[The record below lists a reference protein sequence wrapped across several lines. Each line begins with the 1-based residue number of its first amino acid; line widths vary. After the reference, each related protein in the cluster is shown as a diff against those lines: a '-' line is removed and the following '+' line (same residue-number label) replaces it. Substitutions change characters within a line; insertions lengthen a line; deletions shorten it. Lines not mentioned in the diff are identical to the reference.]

1 MSQSVITSA
10 FVEWKA
16 QQAVDNKSVVL
27 DEFVLAFIPDLD
39 VTNPIDP
46 AEGMPPAARIV
57 HRQSVGKSGV
67 VNQNAVVYSVVMG
80 ADVGDFDF
88 NWIGII
94 NKASGV
100 VATIIHAPT
109 QRKVKNNSGQQGN
122 VLTRSILMEYSGAR
136 SETQIEVPA
145 ETWQIDFT
153 ARLAGIDERQRVENV
168 DIYGPGAFFGNGF
181 LVTKSGAAY
190 SIAAGVGYVGGLRA
204 QLAEATAVAVTN
216 KPVRV
221 WVDVVWKG
229 TLTSVWD
236 VECVVTVAADLA
248 DYVKDGQQH
257 YVFAVASIDA
267 AGSVTDL
274 RPKGSLADQS
284 GASAYARKDRNLSDL
299 DSIPKARETL
309 KLKGAAL
316 LDVGTAAG
324 TVAAGD
330 DSRIVNAVPNTRKIN
345 GHQLTSDFDL
355 SAEDVKALAV
365 TTLRAGSNP
374 SAGYVAD
381 ADDLPANAIS
391 FVYSNVPNAPDF
403 TGSVLD
409 FSGIG
414 NGYNTQIAAAYAS
427 AGARIGFRTRNG
439 DKKTWNPWYEFY
451 HNGNKPS
458 PSDVGALPVNAP
470 ELSVNLNTLGHPT
483 ASIGLYFQGSSAAA
497 TAANNYPILEAGSL
511 LVARTAYGCQQEYTT
526 YGSGRKFVRGLT
538 GGFNGS
544 GPWGPW
550 KEYLLTTANAASA
563 SKLATARTIAGVAF
577 DGQGNIAIPAA
588 NVGAYTKA
596 EVDSRVN
603 ARGAKNTASN
613 GQNGW
618 WRCGDTGRIE
628 QQALSTS
635 VGGQTVRTVNFPIPF
650 PNACLNVVIAW
661 ANANSQMDYPVRI
674 TSWTKTGVSYVADGG
689 GAVSLQAVGY

>member
-1 MSQSVITSA
+1 MSQTIITLA
-10 FVEWKA
+10 FEQWKA
-16 QQAVDNKSVVL
+16 RQAVSGAPVL
-27 DEFVLAFIPDLD
+27 LDGFVLANVPGL
-39 VTNPIDP
+39 NPAAP
-46 AEGMPPAARIV
+46 VNRSEGLPPAAQIV
-57 HRQSVGKSGV
+57 HRQDVSQAGV
-67 VNQNAVVYSVVMG
+67 INENAVAYSVTLG
-80 ADVGDFDF
+80 ADVGDFAF
-88 NWIGII
+88 NWIGLI
-94 NKASGV
+94 NKATNT
-100 VATIIHAPT
+100 VAMIVHAPV
-109 QRKVKNNSGQQGN
+109 QQKVKNAAGQQGN
-122 VLTRSILMEYSGAR
+122 VLTRSFVMEYSGAQA
-136 SETQIEVPA
+136 ETQITTPA

-153 ARLAGIDERQRVENV
+153 ARLGGVDERQRVENV
-168 DIYGPGAFFGNGF
+168 DIYGAAAFFDNGY
-181 LVTKSGAAY
+181 LVTKSGSSY
-190 SIAAGVGYVGGLRA
+190 SIAPGVGYVAGLRT
-204 QLAEATAVAVTN
+204 QLGASQPLTVTT
-216 KPVRV
+216 KPVKV
-221 WVDVVWKG
+221 WLDVCFKG
-229 TLTSVWD
+229 TLTSVWA
-236 VECVVTVAADLA
+236 VETAIKVAASLA
-248 DYVKDGQQH
+248 DYVADGRQH

-267 AGSVTDL
+267 AGTVTDL
-274 RPKGSLADQS
+274 RPKGSLADQG

-299 DSIPKARETL
+299 DSIPKAREAL

-316 LDVGTAAG
+316 LDVGAAAG
-324 TVAAGD
+324 MVAAGD

-483 ASIGLYFQGSSAAA
+483 NSIGVYVQGYSLSA
-497 TAANNYPILEAGSL
+497 TAANNYPLLEAGTL
-511 LVARTAYGCQQEYTT
+511 LVTRSAYGCQQEYT
-526 YGSGRKFVRGLT
+526 GFSSGRKFVRGLT
-538 GGFNGS
+538 GAFNGS